1 MTYSSPASIEVD
13 TFLVDASV
21 ADVGAAEG
29 TARRERTRGFSASE
43 ELVVDAASEVD
54 ACAVSEAG
62 AGVVLAG
69 ASDVD
74 AACDEALSVVVAGAV
89 DVAGVSTAA
98 GASALVAAAVVET
111 VFVAA
116 GVVSATVLVST
127 KDAVVSPA
135 SATGVIGAAVVS
147 VFSSACAVPP
157 IIISVP
163 SNTEQTPIFN
173 LRREKR
179 LFFSLN
185 KSLPIVL
192 QNNWNSYY
200 PIALPKNLF

>member
-1 MTYSSPASIEVD
+1 M
-13 TFLVDASV
+13 
-21 ADVGAAEG
+21 
-29 TARRERTRGFSASE
+29 
-43 ELVVDAASEVD
+43 
-54 ACAVSEAG
+54 
-62 AGVVLAG
+62 LA
-69 ASDVD
+69 ASDVA
-74 AACDEALSVVVAGAV
+74 AACDVALSAVVAGAV
-89 DVAGVSTAA
+89 DVAGVSTVAD
-98 GASALVAAAVVET
+98 ASALVEAAVLATGV
-111 VFVAA
+111 VAAGVVAA

-135 SATGVIGAAVVS
+135 SATGVIVAAVVS

-192 QNNWNSYY
+192 QNNWNSNY
-200 PIALPKNLF
+200 PIALSKNLF

>member
-43 ELVVDAASEVD
+43 ELVAGAASEVD
-54 ACAVSEAG
+54 ACAVSEAV
-62 AGVVLAG
+62 ADVVLA
-69 ASDVD
+69 ASDVA
-74 AACDEALSVVVAGAV
+74 AACDVALSVVVAGAV

-192 QNNWNSYY
+192 QNNWNSNY

>member
-1 MTYSSPASIEVD
+1 MLIP
-13 TFLVDASV
+13 V
-21 ADVGAAEG
+21 AGVA
-29 TARRERTRGFSASE
+29 ARRERTRGFSASE
-43 ELVVDAASEVD
+43 ELVAGAASEVD
-54 ACAVSEAG
+54 ACAVSEAE

-69 ASDVD
+69 ASDVA
-74 AACDEALSVVVAGAV
+74 AACDVALSVVVAGAV
-89 DVAGVSTAA
+89 DVAGAVLA
-98 GASALVAAAVVET
+98 GASALVAAAVVAT
-111 VFVAA
+111 GFVDA

-135 SATGVIGAAVVS
+135 SATGEIGAAVVS

-163 SNTEQTPIFN
+163 SKTEQTPIFN

-185 KSLPIVL
+185 KSLPIVFH
-192 QNNWNSYY
+192 NNWISHH
-200 PIALPKNLF
+200 PIVLSKNLF

>member
-1 MTYSSPASIEVD
+1 MPFAGER
-13 TFLVDASV
+13 
-21 ADVGAAEG
+21 
-29 TARRERTRGFSASE
+29 ARRERTRGFSASE
-43 ELVVDAASEVD
+43 EFVAGAASEVD
-54 ACAVSEAG
+54 ACAVSEAV
-62 AGVVLAG
+62 ADVLA
-69 ASDVD
+69 ASDVA
-74 AACDEALSVVVAGAV
+74 AACDVALSVVVAGAV
-89 DVAGVSTAA
+89 DVAGAVLA
-98 GASALVAAAVVET
+98 GASALVAGAVVET

-135 SATGVIGAAVVS
+135 SATGEIGAAVVS

-185 KSLPIVL
+185 KSLPIIL
-192 QNNWNSYY
+192 HNNWISHY

>member
-1 MTYSSPASIEVD
+1 MFDV
-13 TFLVDASV
+13 SV
-21 ADVGAAEG
+21 ADGVAVPSAS
-29 TARRERTRGFSASE
+29 ARRERTRGFSAVVESAEADWPVADDWDGDGCGVSE
-43 ELVVDAASEVD
+43 DAAT
-54 ACAVSEAG
+54 
-62 AGVVLAG
+62 AG
-69 ASDVD
+69 ASDVA
-74 AACDEALSVVVAGAV
+74 AACDVALSVVVAGAV
-89 DVAGVSTAA
+89 DVTGVATVA
-98 GASALVAAAVVET
+98 GASALVAAVALAT
-111 VFVAA
+111 GFVAA

-192 QNNWNSYY
+192 QNNWNSNY

>member
-1 MTYSSPASIEVD
+1 M
-13 TFLVDASV
+13 
-21 ADVGAAEG
+21 
-29 TARRERTRGFSASE
+29 
-43 ELVVDAASEVD
+43 
-54 ACAVSEAG
+54 
-62 AGVVLAG
+62 LA
-69 ASDVD
+69 ASDVV
-74 AACDEALSVVVAGAV
+74 AACDVALSAVVAGAV
-89 DVAGVSTAA
+89 DVAGVSTVA
-98 GASALVAAAVVET
+98 GASALVEAAVLAT
-111 VFVAA
+111 V
-116 GVVSATVLVST
+116 VVSATVLVST

-135 SATGVIGAAVVS
+135 SATGVTGAAVVS

-192 QNNWNSYY
+192 HNNWISHH

>member
-43 ELVVDAASEVD
+43 ELVAGAASEVD
-54 ACAVSEAG
+54 AYAVSEAV
-62 AGVVLAG
+62 ADVVLA
-69 ASDVD
+69 ASDVA
-74 AACDEALSVVVAGAV
+74 AACDVALSVVVAGAV

>member
-1 MTYSSPASIEVD
+1 M
-13 TFLVDASV
+13 
-21 ADVGAAEG
+21 
-29 TARRERTRGFSASE
+29 
-43 ELVVDAASEVD
+43 
-54 ACAVSEAG
+54 
-62 AGVVLAG
+62 LAG
-69 ASDVD
+69 ASDVA
-74 AACDEALSVVVAGAV
+74 AACDVALSVVVAGAV
-89 DVAGVSTAA
+89 DVAGVATVA
-98 GASALVAAAVVET
+98 GASALVAAVALAT
-111 VFVAA
+111 GFVAA

-135 SATGVIGAAVVS
+135 SATGVIGVAVVS

-185 KSLPIVL
+185 KSLPIIL
-192 QNNWNSYY
+192 HNNWISHY